1 MMRRTNQFERTDRD
15 ITYALFEI
23 METKSFEKITV
34 QNILDEARINRSTFY
49 QHFSD
54 KYEILER
61 AQETIVSEMIDM
73 ITVTTKENDMSLE
86 TINMLL
92 YEYIVSKKE
101 IILRLFSIKTE
112 EFNLK
117 EKMIDLYTQQL
128 IKDSKTLSKA
138 EARLTAV
145 MIVELLEDYLK
156 NNNTDKEFAQYM
168 LNTFLHITT
177 YFFRVDHVK
186 NAEELI
192 LDTVAK
198 IRHSQ

>member
-1 MMRRTNQFERTDRD
+1 MRRTNQFERTDRD
-15 ITYALFEI
+15 ITYALFQI

-192 LDTVAK
+192 LDAVTK

>member
-1 MMRRTNQFERTDRD
+1 MRRTNQFERTDRD